1 VIAQTQGHARSRL
14 LFAALLTLFAG
25 SPGFVV
31 AQDDELVVRPGPPA
45 HDGLELDSNG
55 DGVPD
60 GWYNLRDGKMAPGG
74 PDGKTCI
81 RFENRKPG
89 RPSRISRAFGVDGR
103 KTEAIVMGLWIR
115 LPEAPRSGERVGDD
129 PALIVDFLGDGLRT
143 VGRGSMGPWTG
154 KNVGARWSRVVKRI
168 PVPPETL
175 DVIFSVGLLGA
186 TGVLEIDDLT
196 VDLIPRGGQPTTNL
210 APNGD
215 FELGSPEPSGW
226 VVEKGSRRAYPGDK
240 STAALE
246 LPESGSRALVPLAL
260 PVDKFGS
267 LELTV
272 QSKGTRLR
280 GSGGAGAIFFF
291 VDVDGRQI
299 PGGDKPILTFSGT
312 YDWRTD
318 KTRVNVPE
326 GARRAVLQFEKLD
339 GQGTLKLDN
348 VTVTAMPDPALG
360 TWTPDHAGTDTK
372 GWEPVEGSTG
382 IDAGSA
388 LDASGLLDAP
398 AGKHGF
404 VKVDKGRLHFNDGS
418 RARFFGVTL
427 LPPTAFLEP
436 DRADELADRLS
447 RMGVNLVR
455 LGDLDAAYGPGQSL
469 IDDNRDDTLSMD
481 TIALARLE
489 HLIAALKKRGIYL
502 AIELHS
508 SRRFREGD
516 GLGRLGVL
524 PPGGGPAAAFDPE
537 ISKRVREMARA
548 LLDHMN
554 PETGLALKNDPA
566 LAWVTIA
573 GELSLFD
580 LIDDPGQLNAGAIAS
595 LRERQKGVGA
605 SGRRGWQALESATWP
620 SIARDLR
627 GAGLRVPIAG
637 VSHWRR
643 EPEFIA
649 TLTAP
654 GLDLVDDRLYWAPS
668 LAMDPDRRSFVLAT
682 DGGLA
687 AMDGKRKDD
696 HPYVIGQWC
705 DQTNGAWAQAFE
717 GAELLLAARTMA
729 TKDWDAMA
737 RRGIFLHPRVWGS
750 ASPGTGGVEDI
761 YRIPEALNAN
771 PQVYDLWP
779 HAATLALRRAKGERD
794 PVAGPGLEVPDW
806 DGRSGRVLMNTPHTQ
821 GVAGW
826 PGGLAA
832 SCESI
837 EVNVEN
843 TYASVVASSLD
854 GTPISEAKRLLVT
867 AVGRVEP
874 TGMTF
879 TDESRREL
887 ASPGTPPLLAEPIRG
902 TVTWHRKKAVKAY
915 ALDANGKRAAEVK
928 LETGSDG
935 SRLRLDS
942 RPGTRHWELIIE

>member
-1 VIAQTQGHARSRL
+1 MIAQTQGLARLMSQLRSVAL
-14 LFAALLTLFAG
+14 ALAACVPASVFA
-25 SPGFVV
+25 
-31 AQDDELVVRPGPPA
+31 QEDDLIVRQGPPA
-45 HDGLELDSNG
+45 RDSLEVDSNG

-60 GWYNLRDGKMAPGG
+60 GWYNLRDGAMAPGG
-74 PDGKTCI
+74 INGKTCI

-89 RPSRISRAFGVDGR
+89 RPARISRAFGVDGR
-103 KTEAIVMGLWIR
+103 TTEAIVMGLWIR

-154 KNVGARWSRVVKRI
+154 KNVGAKWARVVKRI

-186 TGVLEIDDLT
+186 TGVLEMDDLT
-196 VDLIPRGGQPTTNL
+196 VELIPRGGQPTTNL
-210 APNGD
+210 VPNGD

-226 VVEKGSRRAYPGDK
+226 VVEKGARRSYPGDK

-246 LPESGSRALVPLAL
+246 LPEAGARALVPLAL
-260 PVDKFGS
+260 PVDQFGS
-267 LELTV
+267 LELSV
-272 QSKGTRLR
+272 RSKGTRLR
-280 GSGGAGAIFFF
+280 GSGGVGAIFFF
-291 VDVDGRQI
+291 VDADGRPI
-299 PGGDKPILTFSGT
+299 PIGDRPILTFGGT

-318 KTRVNVPE
+318 KTRVNVPK
-326 GARRAVLQFEKLD
+326 GTRRAVLQFEKLD
-339 GQGTLKLDN
+339 GQGTLKLDD
-348 VTVTAMPDPALG
+348 VTVTAGPDPQAG

-372 GWEPVEGSTG
+372 GWEPVEGSSG
-382 IDAGSA
+382 IEPGSA
-388 LDASGLLDAP
+388 LDASALLDAP

-404 VKVDKGRLHFNDGS
+404 VKVDKGRLHFADGG

-427 LPPTAFLEP
+427 LPPTAFLEAKQ
-436 DRADELADRLS
+436 ADDLADRLA

-481 TIALARLE
+481 TVALARLD

-516 GLGRLGVL
+516 NLGRLGVL

-537 ISKRVREMARA
+537 IGKRIREFAKA
-548 LLDHMN
+548 LVGHMN

-566 LAWVTIA
+566 FAWLTIA

-580 LIDDPGQLNAGAIAS
+580 LIDDPGQLNAGALAS
-595 LRERQKGVGA
+595 LREHLKGVGA
-605 SGRRGWQALESATWP
+605 SGRRGWQALENATWP

-627 GAGLRVPIAG
+627 GAGVRVPIAG

-643 EPEFIA
+643 EPEFLA
-649 TLTAP
+649 TLMAP

-668 LAMDPDRRSFVLAT
+668 LAMDPDRRSFVLST
-682 DGGLA
+682 EGGLA

-729 TKDWDAMA
+729 AKDWDAMA
-737 RRGIFLHPRVWGS
+737 RRGIFLHPKVWGS
-750 ASPGTGGVEDI
+750 ASPGTGGAEDI

-779 HAATLALRRAKGERD
+779 HAATLALRRPKGD
-794 PVAGPGLEVPDW
+794 QAVSGTVPGW
-806 DGRSGRVLMNTPHTQ
+806 DAQSGRILIDTPHTQ

-826 PGGLAA
+826 PGGLSA

-837 EVNVEN
+837 AVSVEN
-843 TYASVVASSLD
+843 TYASVVASSLGD
-854 GTPISEAKRLLVT
+854 APIAEAKRLLVT

-879 TDESRREL
+879 ADESRRDL

-902 TVTWHRKKAVKAY
+902 SVTWNRKGAVKAY
-915 ALDANGKRAAEVK
+915 ALDATGKRAAEVK
-928 LETGSDG
+928 LDAGSDG
-935 SRLRLDS
+935 PRLRLDGN
-942 RPGTRHWELIIE
+942 PGTRHWELIAD